1 MNAIGIALNR
11 EASDSK
17 SKCGNRLRDD
27 VELSEPQNA
36 TKLGDLLQLAYFV
49 ILNIQPFS
57 QGNNFLGKP
66 FSVSSVFFLENQAL
80 LKLIKEVFGLIKSTL
95 EFLIG

>member
-1 MNAIGIALNR
+1 MVEKLLPIEEIAEKIHFKRILTKNEVNAIGIALSR

-17 SKCGNRLRDD
+17 SKCGNCLSDN
-27 VELSEPQNA
+27 VELSDPQNA

-66 FSVSSVFFLENQAL
+66 FSLMHDL
-80 LKLIKEVFGLIKSTL
+80 
-95 EFLIG
+95 

>member
-1 MNAIGIALNR
+1 MTKDEVNAISIALSR

-17 SKCGNRLRDD
+17 KM
-27 VELSEPQNA
+27 SEPQNA

-57 QGNNFLGKP
+57 QGNNFL
-66 FSVSSVFFLENQAL
+66 ENQAL
-80 LKLIKEVFGLIKSTL
+80 LKLIKEVFGLIKSSL